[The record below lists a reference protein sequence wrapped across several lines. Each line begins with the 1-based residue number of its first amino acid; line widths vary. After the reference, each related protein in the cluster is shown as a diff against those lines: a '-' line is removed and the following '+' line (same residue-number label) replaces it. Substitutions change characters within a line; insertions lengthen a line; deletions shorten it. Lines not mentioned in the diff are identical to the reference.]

1 MGKNMLFRVILAWIC
16 FLYSCFS
23 LQSPPKLSLV
33 KVDHLLLHFFDA
45 RGNFAPRIRCWAT
58 KQTKTAL
65 FSKPSLWV
73 SMLVFR
79 ERKIP
84 NLHCLGVLAIS
95 LSGGVVT
102 KSWISR
108 LGYPASEGYQHIGS
122 VFVVLTLDLFK
133 MLGTSEK
140 ENMFPNGGFSSRF
153 TWYKVENHFKQIWHV
168 YMLRGFPKKWCWGSL
183 RQIYSI
189 YIYRIHGIGT
199 FTFPQ

>member
-1 MGKNMLFRVILAWIC
+1 MPRLLGDTSLQFQLKSKINLHVTYLNNSENMFKTNAWKNGENMLFWVILAWIC

-33 KVDHLLLHFFDA
+33 KVDHLLIRFFDA

-84 NLHCLGVLAIS
+84 NLHFFGVLAIS

-108 LGYPASEGYQHIGS
+108 LGYPASEG
-122 VFVVLTLDLFK
+122 
-133 MLGTSEK
+133 
-140 ENMFPNGGFSSRF
+140 
-153 TWYKVENHFKQIWHV
+153 
-168 YMLRGFPKKWCWGSL
+168 
-183 RQIYSI
+183 
-189 YIYRIHGIGT
+189 
-199 FTFPQ
+199 